1 MVKIVQPAY
10 GRVFANDEEAAELAK
25 ILWKETVA
33 ALRELDAVTA
43 ANLAR
48 ADRYVRAK
56 VEFERLHPTAFEQGP
71 VLKGEEGGEYF
82 NYRWSACEKLNERM
96 LKLEKA
102 MFGEA
107 TVKAGREK
115 PAAGKVAADEFLGSD
130 NGLRQ

>member
-1 MVKIVQPAY
+1 MVKVVQPAFD
-10 GRVFANDEEAAELAK
+10 RVFQGDEGAAELAK
-25 ILWKETVA
+25 VLWKETVA
-33 ALRELDAVTA
+33 ALKELDAATA

-56 VEFERLHPTAFEQGP
+56 VEFENLYPMAFQQGP

-107 TVKAGREK
+107 AVKASAKK
-115 PAAGKVAADEFLGSD
+115 PAAGSTAADEFLGP
-130 NGLRQ
+130 NHGLRQ

>member
-1 MVKIVQPAY
+1 VVKVVQPAY
-10 GRVFANDEEAAELAK
+10 GRVFRDDEGAAELAK
-25 ILWKETVA
+25 ALWKETVA
-33 ALRELDAVTA
+33 ALKEAEAVTL

-56 VEFERLHPTAFEQGP
+56 VEFENLYPTAFEQGP
-71 VLKGEEGGEYF
+71 VLTGEEGGEYF

-107 TVKAGREK
+107 AVKASTKK
-115 PAAGKVAADEFLGSD
+115 PAAGSTAADEFLGSD

>member
-1 MVKIVQPAY
+1 VVKVVQPAY
-10 GRVFANDEEAAELAK
+10 GRVFASDEGAAELAK
-25 ILWKETVA
+25 VLWKETVD
-33 ALRELDAVTA
+33 ALKEAGAVTA

-56 VEFERLHPTAFEQGP
+56 VEYENLYPTAFDQGP
-71 VLKGEEGGEYF
+71 VLQGEEGGEYF

-107 TVKAGREK
+107 
-115 PAAGKVAADEFLGSD
+115 AGKASEKKPGAGKTAADEFLRPN

>member
-1 MVKIVQPAY
+1 M
-10 GRVFANDEEAAELAK
+10 AALF
-25 ILWKETVA
+25 WKETVA
-33 ALRELDAVTA
+33 ALKAASAVNT

-56 VEFERLHPTAFEQGP
+56 VEFECLYPIAAAAGP
-71 VLKGEEGGEYF
+71 VTKGPNGGDVF
-82 NYRWSACEKLNERM
+82 SFTWAAVEKLNDRL

-107 TVKAGREK
+107 VSRSVEKKPDAGRA
-115 PAAGKVAADEFLGSD
+115 PSDEFLGSD